1 MPAPFAPLAENL
13 PFAFA
18 GEPLEPARTL
28 PRAAAQ
34 RLVAARN
41 ATGKPNHDVLR
52 ETIGLAPDGDERRR
66 WIVDFPPEMSA
77 AEAAL
82 YTAPFATLTRHHT
95 TPANPHRDPA
105 LRTALARLE
114 RFLASP
120 ACATE
125 PDFLWLEA
133 ELLPDDSLVVW
144 ARDDDFS
151 AGVLASSAFAH
162 WCEAH
167 PDVLAALRSFPFP
180 WPPATPLSALS
191 RLQEEHRFAL
201 ARAARAEDGD
211 AIDDALADAYGWPAG
226 LSSAE
231 IHVRLA
237 TLHAQRPPHR

>member
-1 MPAPFAPLAENL
+1 MPSPFAPLTENL

-18 GEPLEPARTL
+18 GERLEPARTL
-28 PRAAAQ
+28 THAAAQ
-34 RLVAARN
+34 RLLAARN

-82 YTAPFATLTRHHT
+82 YAAPFAALTRHQT

-105 LRTALARLE
+105 LRTVLARLE
-114 RFLASP
+114 RFLTSP
-120 ACATE
+120 AATDE
-125 PDFLWLEA
+125 PAFLWIEG

-151 AGVLASSAFAH
+151 AGVLASSAFAQ
-162 WCEAH
+162 WCGAQT
-167 PDVLAALRSFPFP
+167 DVLAALRSFPFP

-201 ARAARAEDGD
+201 ARAARGEDSD
-211 AIDDALADAYGWPAG
+211 AIDAALAAAYGWPAN
-226 LSSAE
+226 LDDTDLRA
-231 IHVRLA
+231 RLA
-237 TLHAQRPPHR
+237 ALHAQRLQSR

>member
-1 MPAPFAPLAENL
+1 MPTPFAPLAENL

-18 GEPLEPARTL
+18 GERLEPARTL
-28 PRAAAQ
+28 THAAAQ
-34 RLVAARN
+34 RLLAARN

-52 ETIGLAPDGDERRR
+52 ETIGLAPDGNERRR

-82 YTAPFATLTRHHT
+82 YAAPFAALTRQQA

-120 ACATE
+120 AAATE
-125 PDFLWLEA
+125 PAFAWIEGDV
-133 ELLPDDSLVVW
+133 LPDESLVVW

-151 AGVLASSAFAH
+151 AGVLASSAFTH
-162 WCEAH
+162 WCSEQ

-201 ARAARAEDGD
+201 ARAARAEDSN
-211 AIDDALADAYGWPAG
+211 AIDDALAAAYGWPAN
-226 LSSAE
+226 LDDTDLHA
-231 IHVRLA
+231 RLA
-237 TLHAQRPPHR
+237 ALHSQRLQSR